1 MKAGSLDRRITILRA
16 SVSRNSFNEEL
27 PTWNPMATVW
37 AGAVPV
43 SAGAGGAW
51 AGERQRA
58 GETLA
63 TSKYRFTVRHS
74 AMAATVDPRDRI
86 KFEDRLFDVNGVKE
100 IGRREGYEITA
111 TARAEH
117 P

>member
-43 SAGAGGAW
+43 SD
-51 AGERQRA
+51 GERQRA

-74 AMAATVDPRDRI
+74 AMVATVDPRDRI
-86 KFEDRLFDVNGVKE
+86 KFGDRLFDVNGVKE

>member
-27 PTWNPMATVW
+27 PTWNPMATVA

-43 SAGAGGAW
+43 SD
-51 AGERQRA
+51 GERQRA